1 MPIGM
6 DDVEQ
11 SNNVGISHLLQE
23 RDFADGSTGDA
34 FILSF
39 EADLLQ
45 GDNSTAIGKVPSF
58 VDDTVGTCKVSALGF
73 REGEA
78 GGVKITGQASQGL
91 SVCTRT
97 FTNLFQLLVVLH
109 GR

>member
-1 MPIGM
+1 M
-6 DDVEQ
+6 DDIEQ
-11 SNNVGISHLLQE
+11 ANNVGVSHLLEE
-23 RDFADGSTGDA
+23 RDFADGGTGDT
-34 FILSF
+34 FIFSF

-45 GDNSTAIGKVPSF
+45 GDNSTAIGKVSSF
-58 VDDTVGTCKVSALGF
+58 VDNTVGTWKVSALGF

-78 GGVKITGQASQGL
+78 GGVKITEQASQGL
-91 SVCTRT
+91 PICTVSTRT

>member
-1 MPIGM
+1 MNNI
-6 DDVEQ
+6 EQ
-11 SNNVGISHLLQE
+11 TDNVGISHFLEE
-23 RDFADGSTGDA
+23 RNFANGGTWDA
-34 FILSF
+34 FIFSF

-45 GDNSTAIGKVPSF
+45 GDNSTAIGKVPGF

-78 GGVKITGQASQGL
+78 SGVKITGQASQGL